1 VSLAGRKT
9 LVGRLAQTVVNF
21 DDPASTLTG
30 QNGGSVEV
38 RASTSCREKGVC
50 LGDACTQG
58 EHWVEARCIIFSI
71 VPGQHQLKQWQNGPA
86 GEMVYLLSH
95 NGPPVAK
102 SLFPGASRHPL
113 HTSGS
118 RELRPLLCPRAPRHP
133 DHSTLIL
140 NIILIL
146 VLSVAGNTATTSAL
160 FLYKPRRSDGHS
172 PWLGAFAGSPCWA
185 LPGSQ
190 PPSPS

>member
-1 VSLAGRKT
+1 MSLAGRKT

-102 SLFPGASRHPL
+102 SLFQGASL

-118 RELRPLLCPRAPRHP
+118 LKSRPLLCPRAPRHP

>member
-1 VSLAGRKT
+1 MSLAGRKT

-58 EHWVEARCIIFSI
+58 EHWVEARCIIFLNCAWATPAQA
-71 VPGQHQLKQWQNGPA
+71 VVEPA

-102 SLFPGASRHPL
+102 SLFQGASL

-118 RELRPLLCPRAPRHP
+118 LKSRPLLCPRAPRHP

-172 PWLGAFAGSPCWA
+172 PWLGDFAGSPCWA